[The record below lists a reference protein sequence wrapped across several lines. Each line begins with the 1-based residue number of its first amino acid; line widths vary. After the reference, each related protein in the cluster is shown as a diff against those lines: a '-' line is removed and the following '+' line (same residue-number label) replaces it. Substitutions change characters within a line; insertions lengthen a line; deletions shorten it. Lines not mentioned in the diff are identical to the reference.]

1 MLKLLMGSIHLLVI
15 QGKKKRKEKR
25 KKKRKWNRKGGVHR
39 IRGTGTEYVRRIRSE
54 VVVKTINF

>member
-15 QGKKKRKEKR
+15 QGKKKRKE
-25 KKKRKWNRKGGVHR
+25 KRKWNRKGGVHR